1 MVWGRFH
8 HLERTIYGTH
18 QEVYYKLCGVER
30 GETYAD
36 PTVETDGHS
45 THTVLCAALPPLQV
59 ILRGTSTLHVGV
71 HVRMLQRSLNA
82 IVFSLTGRTP
92 SAADKVPHESTATG
106 HKHPPVQHLP
116 PAAHIALEKKTSTVS
131 SVATVVPG
139 AGAGELGWSLLWR
152 QMARTLAKG
161 LPGASTNMLHTPSD
175 GFADKAEG
183 DNTTTSLS
191 FEDKIKP
198 LVDFLSAA
206 LYQRVGATY
215 PEGRSECAAL
225 CELLS
230 DAYRQVPLQ
239 CVINAF
245 DVLPDSCEN
254 SCNANTDG
262 ASNGLPLYANKRSP
276 QSALLHWERC
286 FSRAGAATGR
296 VGLVVDPDPFAE

>member
-1 MVWGRFH
+1 MAWGRFH

-30 GETYAD
+30 VETCAD
-36 PTVETDGHS
+36 PTVETDGQIADA
-45 THTVLCAALPPLQV
+45 VLCAALPLPPPQV
-59 ILRGTSTLHVGV
+59 ILRGTSTLHIGV
-71 HVRMLQRSLNA
+71 HVRMLQRSLKA

-92 SAADKVPHESTATG
+92 SAADKIPHESTATG

-116 PAAHIALEKKTSTVS
+116 PDTYHAPEKKTSTVS
-131 SVATVVPG
+131 GAATVVPG

-161 LPGASTNMLHTPSD
+161 TPTASTNMLRVHTD
-175 GFADKAEG
+175 GFFDKAEG
-183 DNTTTSLS
+183 DNTTSSLS
-191 FEDKIKP
+191 FEDKIQP
-198 LVDFLSAA
+198 LADFLSAA

-215 PEGRSECAAL
+215 PEGLSECAAL
-225 CELLS
+225 CALLS

-245 DVLPDSCEN
+245 DVLPDSWEN
-254 SCNANTDG
+254 PCHIDTGS
-262 ASNGLPLYANKRSP
+262 ASNGRANKRSP
-276 QSALLHWERC
+276 QAALLHWERC